1 MTKLVILARRGD
13 QDAFSLL
20 FDLTSE
26 RVHRRVLRQGLQ
38 AADAE
43 DVVVAAFAEAY
54 RSLPRLRESRRFE
67 AWVNVIAR
75 RASSELRRRQQYRAT
90 IVQEAEDLDQR
101 TAPEEDD
108 DWERSDALNDAF
120 RGISEQDRR
129 LLEAKFLK
137 RLTLDQ
143 IAVLTGLKVHQIAYR
158 LKRLREALSRR
169 RLDE

>member
-20 FDLTSE
+20 YDLTSE

-43 DVVVAAFAEAY
+43 DVVVAAFTEAY
-54 RSLPRLRESRRFE
+54 RALPRLRESERFE

-101 TAPEEDD
+101 TSPEEQD
-108 DWERSDALNDAF
+108 DWEQSETLNETF
-120 RGISEQDRR
+120 RGLSDEDRE
-129 LLEAKFLK
+129 LLEAKYLK
-137 RLTLDQ
+137 RMTLDQ
-143 IAVLTGLKVHQIAYR
+143 IAVVTGLKVHQIAYR
-158 LKRLREALSRR
+158 LKRLREALGRR
-169 RLDE
+169 RLDP